1 MASSHLH
8 LWKELFPV
16 VVNQMP
22 MMKVASDMEAVR
34 MFVESLHGIFMSL
47 FDLAVLVIGAIY
59 TGLVLANYRTNG
71 PHYRPHINAYA
82 PVRSAESLLIWL
94 GVKTLALTIRVGV
107 PVFGMLSEAS
117 AEVGEW
123 YLCHRD
129 PETLAA
135 FRSRFMV

>member
-1 MASSHLH
+1 MASSHVH
-8 LWKELFPV
+8 PWKELFPV
-16 VVNQMP
+16 VVNQNADDEGSAIEVVP
-22 MMKVASDMEAVR
+22 

-71 PHYRPHINAYA
+71 PHYRPRINAYA

-94 GVKTLALTIRVGV
+94 GVKTLALTIGVGV

-123 YLCHRD
+123 YLRHRD
-129 PETLAA
+129 PETVASV
-135 FRSRFMV
+135 RSRFMV

>member
-1 MASSHLH
+1 
-8 LWKELFPV
+8 
-16 VVNQMP
+16 
-22 MMKVASDMEAVR
+22 MKVARDMEVVP
-34 MFVESLHGIFMSL
+34 MFGESMHGIFMSL

-71 PHYRPHINAYA
+71 PHYRLRVNAYA

-123 YLCHRD
+123 YLRHRD
-129 PETLAA
+129 PETLDLV
-135 FRSRFMV
+135 RSRFMV